1 MNWIDKNKQMPPIG
15 EFEDVSVYV
24 HVTNGKL
31 IGHGTYDYDRKVWTY
46 HMTSW
51 SEQDDNEIT
60 HWMPLLK
67 LPSENIVYTGFKL
80 DELKKIE
87 EKLSWCDDE
96 RVGYDSWKSEEFLK
110 FCEIIEQTIN
120 DADASI

>member
-1 MNWIDKNKQMPPIG
+1 MKWLGFEATNLSHATKLTGSKLANKPTNTQLFILCVSGMCFIMNWIDKNKQMPPIG

-31 IGHGTYDYDRKVWTY
+31 IGHGTYNYDRKVWTY
-46 HMTSW
+46 HMTTW

-67 LPSENIVYTGFKL
+67 LPSEI
-80 DELKKIE
+80 
-87 EKLSWCDDE
+87 
-96 RVGYDSWKSEEFLK
+96 
-110 FCEIIEQTIN
+110 
-120 DADASI
+120 

>member
-1 MNWIDKNKQMPPIG
+1 MCFIMNWIDKNKQMPPIG

-31 IGHGTYDYDRKVWTY
+31 IGHGTYNYDRKVWTY
-46 HMTSW
+46 HMTTW

-67 LPSENIVYTGFKL
+67 LPSEI
-80 DELKKIE
+80 
-87 EKLSWCDDE
+87 
-96 RVGYDSWKSEEFLK
+96 
-110 FCEIIEQTIN
+110 
-120 DADASI
+120 